1 MLDRIPLFPM
11 NTILFPGM
19 PLQLH
24 IFEKRYTIMMKQVLS
39 SDPLFG
45 VVLIRRGV
53 ESLGPLA
60 EPYLIGTLARII
72 EVEQLDGGKMNI
84 TIVGENRFH
93 ITEIY
98 KDEPFLNAD
107 ITEFPLE
114 YKRPLDVLRRIR
126 PLRNHVHYYLQTIDK
141 LNDSPMDLSQIEM
154 PEDPISFLY
163 LAASLLQI
171 PSHEKFPILSS
182 PTALEVCMAV
192 ERLFRRENAVMRSL
206 IQTSEEEARNIALLN

>member
-1 MLDRIPLFPM
+1 MLDHIPLFPL

-19 PLQLH
+19 PLELQ
-24 IFEKRYTIMMKQVLS
+24 IFEKRYTVMMKQVLS
-39 SDPLFG
+39 SEPVFG

-60 EPYLIGTLARII
+60 EPYMIGTLARII
-72 EVEQLDGGKMNI
+72 EVEQLEGGKMNI
-84 TIVGENRFH
+84 TIVGENRFQ
-93 ITEIY
+93 INEIF
-98 KDEPFLNAD
+98 KDEPFLTGN
-107 ITEFPLE
+107 ISEFPLE

-141 LNDSPMDLSQIEM
+141 LNENPMDLNLIEM
-154 PEDPISFLY
+154 PEDPISFLF

-182 PTALEVCMAV
+182 QTALGVCMAV
-192 ERLFRRENAVMRSL
+192 ERLYRRENAVMRSL
-206 IQTSEEEARNIALLN
+206 IQTSDEEARNIALLN